1 MTSHSWENHKVIWK
15 IFQFQYS
22 FHTFETSIYIYDI
35 IICFAKVWKT
45 KKQLMKIIKQKKQLM
60 KIISILV
67 SNPWLSELG
76 SHHHIPAAVTPRWPL
91 WRYSR
96 CCSPPMRAQVAK
108 WRWLRWALLEIVVG
122 CGQSMSISC
131 TFPIQKMSFWE
142 KWKKYGVCLKL
153 TKRYQPAKITVWER
167 VPLGIRASTRE
178 PVPVRCQILQHQC
191 PGRC

>member
-1 MTSHSWENHKVIWK
+1 
-15 IFQFQYS
+15 
-22 FHTFETSIYIYDI
+22 
-35 IICFAKVWKT
+35 
-45 KKQLMKIIKQKKQLM
+45 MKIIKQKKQLM

-142 KWKKYGVCLKL
+142 KMEKIWCLFEANKKVPTSQDHRLG
-153 TKRYQPAKITVWER
+153 TRPAGHPGKHKGT
-167 VPLGIRASTRE
+167 
-178 PVPVRCQILQHQC
+178 C
-191 PGRC
+191 PSALPDPATPMSR